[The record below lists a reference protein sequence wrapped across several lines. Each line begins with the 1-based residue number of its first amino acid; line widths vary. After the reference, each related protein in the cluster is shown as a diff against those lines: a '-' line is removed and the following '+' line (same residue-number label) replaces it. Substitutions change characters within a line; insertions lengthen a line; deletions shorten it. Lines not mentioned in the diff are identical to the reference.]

1 MTPER
6 QAAGLS
12 GTVALVTGGGRG
24 IGRLLGQALA
34 GAGAAVGLI
43 ARSAGE
49 LAESVRLITE
59 AGGRAAAVAADATSP
74 AAIEHALGELQA
86 RLGPAHLLVNNAGI
100 AGPAGCAWDVP
111 AGAWW
116 QTIEVNLGGTFLCS
130 RFILPG
136 MAQRGE
142 GRIVNVTSKA
152 GVLRWP
158 ELSAYAVSK
167 AAVIKLTENLAA
179 ETSGSGVCVFSV
191 DPGLLPIG
199 LSEAAVACTAAPG
212 SAEARRDAWIRRQ
225 LAAGRGAE
233 PAAVTRLMVRIAA
246 GDADDLSGCHLS
258 VHDDLDVMSAQAR
271 NASGGDLYR
280 LRRCQPALGPGHG

>member
-1 MTPER
+1 VSAEQRP
-6 QAAGLS
+6 AGLS

-24 IGRLLGQALA
+24 IGRMLGQALA

-43 ARSAGE
+43 ARSADQ
-49 LAESVRLITE
+49 LAESVRLITGD
-59 AGGRAAAVAADATSP
+59 GGHATAVAADASNP
-74 AAIEHALGELQA
+74 AAVEHALGELQA
-86 RLGPAHLLVNNAGI
+86 RLGPVSLLVNNAAI
-100 AGPAGCAWDVP
+100 AGPAGYAWDVP

-130 RFILPG
+130 RSVLPG
-136 MAQRGE
+136 MAARGE

-179 ETSGSGVCVFSV
+179 ETRGSGVGVFSV

-199 LSEAAVACTAAPG
+199 LSAAAVACTATPG

-225 LAAGRGAE
+225 LAAGQGAE
-233 PAAVTRLMVRIAA
+233 PAAAARLILRIAA
-246 GDADDLSGCHLS
+246 GDADELSGCHLS
-258 VHDDLDVMSAQAR
+258 VHDDLDAMSAQAR
-271 NASGGDLYR
+271 RTSAGDLYR
-280 LRRCQPALGPGHG
+280 LRLRL